1 MHLKKG
7 FQLQN
12 GKYTIE
18 RVLGQGGFGITYQA
32 STQDGVIVAVKEFFM
47 DGTCV
52 RDAATSFVSVPSEG
66 AKEDVDQYRQK
77 FVKEAN
83 RLLQLNH
90 PHIVKVYD
98 VFEENGTNYYVM
110 ENVGGGSLR
119 ENILRDGPM
128 SEEKAKE
135 TILQVASALQYMHS
149 EKHICHYDVKP
160 SNILLDED
168 GNAILIDFGL
178 SKNYDEYGQETSSTP
193 IGLSKGFAPIE
204 QYQQSLSDFSPP
216 TDIYALG
223 ATFYFL
229 LSGKT
234 PPEASE
240 VLEHGLPFLE
250 TLSPNTWQTI
260 QKAMQP
266 LRRNRF
272 QTVDDFCRFLENEM
286 TVVRAPRPTH
296 PVQPE
301 TSYPSESKDSQNRI
315 ILWIVILLLLALLMV
330 VGLLLMK
337 KNRSSAYGNN
347 NEAVVETVTD
357 SSEPERTIHE
367 NPRPTKTQKTWNGS
381 FIIRGKSYPVRLS
394 FHDNNGVLSNC
405 VYTNVGQGGQLK
417 LQGSRSGSV
426 YTFTGDDGSY
436 PLIITVSETATGHF
450 EGTATGQYDAVAVF
464 GES

>member
-1 MHLKKG
+1 MHLKEG

-12 GKYTIE
+12 GKYTIMH
-18 RVLGQGGFGITYQA
+18 VLGQGGFGITYQA
-32 STQDGVIVAVKEFFM
+32 YTQDGIIVAVKEFFM

-52 RDAATSFVSVPSEG
+52 READTCFVSVPSEG
-66 AKEDVDQYRQK
+66 AKDDVEQYRQK

-90 PHIVKVYD
+90 PNIVKVYD

-110 ENVGGGSLR
+110 EYVEGGSLR
-119 ENILRDGPM
+119 DSILQNGPLG
-128 SEEKAKE
+128 EYKAKK

-149 EKHICHYDVKP
+149 EKHLCHYDVKP
-160 SNILLDED
+160 SNILLDEE

-193 IGLSKGFAPIE
+193 VGLSKGFAPIE

-223 ATFYFL
+223 ATLYFII
-229 LSGKT
+229 SGKT

-240 VLEHGLPFLE
+240 VLEQGLPYPVE
-250 TLSPNTWQTI
+250 MSPNTWQTI

-266 LRRNRF
+266 LRRHRF
-272 QTVDDFCRFLENEM
+272 QTIDDFRRNLEYDI
-286 TVVRAPRPTH
+286 TVVKIPQSAPPA
-296 PVQPE
+296 QPE
-301 TSYPSESKDSQNRI
+301 TSYPSESNDHQKRI

-337 KNRSSAYGNN
+337 KSKSVVSSGNN
-347 NEAVVETVTD
+347 DIAVETVI
-357 SSEPERTIHE
+357 SSPQLERALE
-367 NPRPTKTQKTWNGS
+367 ESSRPTKTQKTWNGN
-381 FIIRGKSYPVRLS
+381 FIIRGKHYPVRLS
-394 FHDNNGVLSNC
+394 FSDNNGALSNC

-417 LQGSRSGSV
+417 MQGNKSGSA
-426 YTFTGDDGSY
+426 YTFTGNDGTY
-436 PLIITVSETATGHF
+436 PLIITVSETSAGHF
-450 EGTATGQYDAVAVF
+450 EGTATGQFDAVAVF
-464 GES
+464 DES